1 MERMDCMEYM
11 DQVVGNIFGN
21 ISKGFQKRNLKTD
34 VTFKKI
40 DVALVFFCCRRVD
53 DRKVGNGGVK
63 NIVSLLC
70 RRNCARKVSP
80 FVVCS
85 RKMCYNQ

>member
-40 DVALVFFCCRRVD
+40 DVALVFF
-53 DRKVGNGGVK
+53 
-63 NIVSLLC
+63 
-70 RRNCARKVSP
+70 
-80 FVVCS
+80 VVCV
-85 RKMCYNQ
+85 